1 MSSLVNDT
9 EVPNL
14 NTNPVSSDV
23 KVQMNSIVEKTL
35 EWINEH
41 KMFIIWGLI
50 VLAGILYITYFRNS
64 DPVEESKEVDNIILG
79 EEEETDELMKKLNNG
94 LLKNT
99 KEEHL
104 NESSEED
111 DNEESDEKSPSN
123 NLDDNVDSISEDL
136 NQLEEYTQ
144 ESMDI

>member
-50 VLAGILYITYFRNS
+50 VLAGIIYITYFRNS
-64 DPVEESKEVDNIILG
+64 DPVEESKEVDNMILG

-111 DNEESDEKSPSN
+111 DNEESDEKNLSN
-123 NLDDNVDSISEDL
+123 NLDDNVDSVSEDL